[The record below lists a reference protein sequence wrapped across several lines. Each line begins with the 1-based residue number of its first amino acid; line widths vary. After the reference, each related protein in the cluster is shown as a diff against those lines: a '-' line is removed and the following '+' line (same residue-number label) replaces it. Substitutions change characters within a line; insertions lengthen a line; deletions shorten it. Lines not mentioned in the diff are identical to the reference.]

1 MGRELN
7 TIAQVDQSDER
18 RQNLKDRVT
27 TDKVVIRPW
36 KESHMISRRALHP
49 GIGIVL
55 AVLLAATLAGLGA
68 AQLKG
73 QTVRIGNTDLGG
85 VVTSSKG
92 TEAGVWV
99 IAETSDLPTKLVKI
113 VVTDDQGRYLVPD
126 LPKANYSVWV
136 RGYGLVDSPKVKA
149 SPGQTL
155 NLKAVVAT
163 DTKAAAEY
171 YPALYWFSLLQ
182 VPPKS
187 DFPGTGPSGNGIAPN
202 IKSQGEWIRDIV
214 NTDGCTGCHQMGDK
228 ATREIPKSILSQ
240 TSDSKGAWDRR
251 IKAGQAGGG
260 MSNRFDQVGRQ
271 RALAMYA
278 DWSDR
283 IAHGEQPTAA
293 PSRPQG
299 LERNVVVT
307 LWDWADSKVYLHD
320 AISSDKR
327 NPTVNA
333 NGPIY
338 GALEESGDYLTVLD
352 PARNSTSRVN
362 LRPRDPQTP
371 TSFTTKPAA
380 PSPYWGDEAIWN
392 SQTTVHSFSMDK
404 QGRVWAAARVR
415 KPKTPAWCQAGSDQI
430 SAKLF
435 PIDQGQRGLELYEPK
450 TKETTTIDTCFTWG
464 HVNFD
469 DHDVLWSSFGPT
481 GVEGW
486 FDTKIWDKT
495 HDEKKAQGWSA
506 FVLDYNG
513 NGKRDAYTE
522 PDQPADSTKD
532 KRISVSFYGDSP
544 APDGSVWGSVLGM
557 PGALVRFV
565 PGSHPP
571 ETALAEYY
579 EVPWNNPKAP
589 VQGFAPRGMDVDS
602 KGVVWTVL
610 SSGHYASFDRSKC
623 KGPLNGPSAAT
634 GQQCPEGWTLYR
646 FPGPNYKGAVENGS
660 ADSAYYNFVDRFD
673 MLGVGKDVPLATGN
687 LSEGLLVLVNG
698 KFLTLRVPY
707 PMGYYAKG
715 LDGRVDDP
723 KGGWKGKGIYTPIS
737 TRAPFHMEG
746 GKGTTP
752 KLVKFQMR
760 PNPLAD

>member
-1 MGRELN
+1 MSKRAVNAG
-7 TIAQVDQSDER
+7 
-18 RQNLKDRVT
+18 
-27 TDKVVIRPW
+27 
-36 KESHMISRRALHP
+36 ISMVLVAL
-49 GIGIVL
+49 L
-55 AVLLAATLAGLGA
+55 AVMLTELLA
-68 AQLKG
+68 G
-73 QTVRIGNTDLGG
+73 QSKSETVRVGNADLGG
-85 VVTSSKG
+85 LVTSPNG
-92 TEAGVWV
+92 PEAGVWV
-99 IAETSDLPTKLVKI
+99 IAETTDLPTKFVKI
-113 VVTDDQGRYLVPD
+113 VVTDDRGRYLVPE
-126 LPKANYSVWV
+126 LPKANYNVWV
-136 RGYGLVDSPKVKA
+136 RGYGLIDSQKVKA
-149 SPGQTL
+149 TPGKTL
-155 NLKAVVAT
+155 DLKAVLAP
-163 DTKAAAEY
+163 DKKAAAEY

-182 VPPKS
+182 VPSKG
-187 DFPGTGPSGNGIAPN
+187 DFPGTGPTGNGIAPSV
-202 IKSQGEWIRDIV
+202 KSQGQWISSIV

-228 ATREIPKSILSQ
+228 ATREIPQSILSK
-240 TSDSKGAWDRR
+240 TANSKAAWDLR

-260 MSNRFDQVGRQ
+260 MSARFDQVGRQ

-283 IAHGEQPTAA
+283 IAHGELPSAT

-299 LERNVVVT
+299 KERNVVVT
-307 LWDWADSKVYLHD
+307 LWDWADPKVYLHD
-320 AISSDKR
+320 AIASDK
-327 NPTVNA
+327 NDPTVNP
-333 NGPIY
+333 NGAIY

-352 PARNSTSRVN
+352 PKTNATSQIKLRV
-362 LRPRDPQTP
+362 RDPQTP
-371 TSFTTKPAA
+371 SSFATKPAA

-404 QGRVWAAARVR
+404 QSRVWAAARVR
-415 KPKTPAWCQAGSDQI
+415 KPATPAWCQAGSDHP

-435 PIDQGQRGLELYEPK
+435 PIAQGQRGLELYDPK

-469 DHDVLWSSFGPT
+469 DNGVLWSSFGPT

-495 HDEKKAQGWSA
+495 HDEKTAQGWSA

-522 PDQPADSTKD
+522 PNQPADPAKD
-532 KRISVSFYGDSP
+532 KRINVSFYGVAP

-589 VQGFAPRGMDVDS
+589 VQGFSPRGMDVDS
-602 KGVVWTVL
+602 KGVVWAPL
-610 SSGHYASFDRSKC
+610 SSGHYASFDRRKC
-623 KGPLNGPSAAT
+623 KGPLNGPAAAT
-634 GQQCPEGWTLYR
+634 GQHCPEGWTLYP

-687 LSEGLLVLVNG
+687 LSEGLLVLVDG
-698 KFLTLRVPY
+698 KFMTLRVPY

-715 LDGRVDDP
+715 LDGRIDNP
-723 KGGWKGKGIYTPIS
+723 NAGWKGKGIYTPIS

-746 GKGTTP
+746 GKGTTS

-760 PNPLAD
+760 PDPLAN

>member
-1 MGRELN
+1 M
-7 TIAQVDQSDER
+7 S
-18 RQNLKDRVT
+18 KRV
-27 TDKVVIRPW
+27 
-36 KESHMISRRALHP
+36 LHS
-49 GIGIVL
+49 GIVTVL
-55 AVLLAATLAGLGA
+55 AVLLAAMLAALGG
-68 AQLKG
+68 AQVKSD
-73 QTVRIGNTDLGG
+73 TVRVGNADLGG
-85 VVTSSKG
+85 VVSSAKG
-92 TEAGVWV
+92 AEAGVWV
-99 IAETSDLPTKLVKI
+99 IAETTDLPTKFVRI

-126 LPKANYSVWV
+126 LPKANFNVWV

-149 SPGQTL
+149 APGQTL
-155 NLKAVVAT
+155 NLKAVVAP
-163 DTKAAAEY
+163 DKKAAVEY

-187 DFPGTGPSGNGIAPN
+187 DFPGTGPSGNGIATSV
-202 IKSQGEWIRDIV
+202 KSQGEWIRNIV

-240 TSDSKGAWDRR
+240 VHESKAAWDLR

-260 MSNRFDQVGRQ
+260 MSARFDQVGRQ

-278 DWSDR
+278 DWTDR
-283 IAHGEQPTAA
+283 VARGELPSAA

-299 LERNVVVT
+299 RERNVVVT
-307 LWDWADSKVYLHD
+307 LWDWADPKVYLHD
-320 AISSDKR
+320 AIASDKR

-333 NGPIY
+333 NGLIY
-338 GALEESGDYLTVLD
+338 GALEESGDYLTVVD
-352 PARNSTSRVN
+352 PKTNATSQVKLRV
-362 LRPRDPQTP
+362 RDPQTP
-371 TSFTTKPAA
+371 SSFATKPAA

-415 KPKTPAWCQAGSDQI
+415 KPQTPAWCQAGSDHP

-435 PIDQGQRGLELYEPK
+435 PIANGQRGLELYEPK

-469 DHDVLWSSFGPT
+469 DRDVLWSSFGPT

-486 FDTKIWDKT
+486 FDTRIWDKT

-522 PDQPADSTKD
+522 PDQPADPTKD
-532 KRISVSFYGDSP
+532 KRINVSFYGDSP

-557 PGALVRFV
+557 PGALVRFN

-571 ETALAEYY
+571 ETALSEYY

-589 VQGFAPRGMDVDS
+589 VEGFAPRGMDVDS

-610 SSGHYASFDRSKC
+610 SSGHYASFDRTKC
-623 KGPLNGPSAAT
+623 KGPLNGPAAAT
-634 GQQCPEGWTLYR
+634 GQHCPEGWTLYT
-646 FPGPNYKGAVENGS
+646 FPGPNYKGAAENGS

-673 MLGVGKDVPLATGN
+673 MLGAGKDVPLATGN
-687 LSEGLLVLVNG
+687 LSEGLLVLVDG

-715 LDGRVDDP
+715 LDGRIDNP
-723 KGGWKGKGIYTPIS
+723 NGGWKGKGIYTPIS

-746 GKGTTP
+746 GKGTPP

-760 PNPLAD
+760 PDPLAN

>member
-1 MGRELN
+1 MSKRAVNAG
-7 TIAQVDQSDER
+7 
-18 RQNLKDRVT
+18 
-27 TDKVVIRPW
+27 
-36 KESHMISRRALHP
+36 ISMVLVAL
-49 GIGIVL
+49 L
-55 AVLLAATLAGLGA
+55 AVMLTELLA
-68 AQLKG
+68 G
-73 QTVRIGNTDLGG
+73 QSKSETVRVGNADLGG
-85 VVTSSKG
+85 VVTSPNG
-92 TEAGVWV
+92 PEAGVWV
-99 IAETSDLPTKLVKI
+99 IAETTDLPTKFVKI
-113 VVTDDQGRYLVPD
+113 VVTDDRGRYLVPE
-126 LPKANYSVWV
+126 LPKANYNVWV
-136 RGYGLVDSPKVKA
+136 RGYGLIDSQKVKA
-149 SPGQTL
+149 TPGKTL
-155 NLKAVVAT
+155 DLKAVLAP
-163 DTKAAAEY
+163 DKKAAAEY

-182 VPPKS
+182 VPSKG
-187 DFPGTGPSGNGIAPN
+187 DFPGTGPTGNGIAPSV
-202 IKSQGEWIRDIV
+202 KSQGQWISSIV

-228 ATREIPKSILSQ
+228 ATREIPQSILSK
-240 TSDSKGAWDRR
+240 TANSKAAWDLR

-260 MSNRFDQVGRQ
+260 MSARFDQVGRQ

-283 IAHGEQPTAA
+283 IAHGELPSAT

-299 LERNVVVT
+299 KERNVVVT
-307 LWDWADSKVYLHD
+307 LWDWADLKVYLHD
-320 AISSDKR
+320 AIASDK
-327 NPTVNA
+327 NDPTVNP

-352 PARNSTSRVN
+352 PKTNATSQIKLRV
-362 LRPRDPQTP
+362 RDPQTP
-371 TSFTTKPAA
+371 SSFATKPAA

-404 QGRVWAAARVR
+404 QSRVWAAARVR
-415 KPKTPAWCQAGSDQI
+415 KPATPAWCQAGSDHP

-435 PIDQGQRGLELYEPK
+435 PIAQGQRGLELYDPK

-469 DHDVLWSSFGPT
+469 DNGVLWSSFGPT

-495 HDEKKAQGWSA
+495 HDEKTAQGWSA

-522 PDQPADSTKD
+522 PNQPADPAKD
-532 KRISVSFYGDSP
+532 KRINVSFYGVAP

-589 VQGFAPRGMDVDS
+589 VQGFSPRGMDVDS
-602 KGVVWTVL
+602 KGVVWAPL
-610 SSGHYASFDRSKC
+610 SSGHYASFDRRKC
-623 KGPLNGPSAAT
+623 KGPLNGPAAAT
-634 GQQCPEGWTLYR
+634 GQHCPEGWTLYP

-687 LSEGLLVLVNG
+687 LSEGLLVLVDG
-698 KFLTLRVPY
+698 KFMTLRVPY

-715 LDGRVDDP
+715 LDGRIDNP
-723 KGGWKGKGIYTPIS
+723 NAGWKGKGIYTPIS

-746 GKGTTP
+746 GKGTTS

-760 PNPLAD
+760 PDPLAN